1 MEHTKIPPMNFD
13 DANLSW
19 KYKQWEL
26 NMKLLLEGPLVD
38 KTDKQKVAY
47 FFINIGQQGRD
58 IFNTWELT
66 DAEKTIG
73 NLFEKFKLYCTPK
86 KRLTTLRLRF
96 NSLQQAE
103 SETIDQ
109 FVTAL
114 KLLAE
119 GCEFGDL
126 QPSLIRD
133 RVICGTKECSIKE
146 RLLQEDDPTL
156 EEALKIARSLEASK
170 LDLSSMETAVR
181 VHAVKLTIHAGVGM
195 WVVPGIRTRIQIARS
210 LVTIHAE
217 IRTRVAPGQGESP
230 KFPRQCHQSSRG
242 RGIP

>member
-1 MEHTKIPPMNFD
+1 
-13 DANLSW
+13 
-19 KYKQWEL
+19 
-26 NMKLLLEGPLVD
+26 MKLLLEGPLAD
-38 KTDKQKVAY
+38 KKDKKKEAY
-47 FFINIGQQGRD
+47 FLINIGQQGRD
-58 IFNTWELT
+58 IFNTWEKT

-73 NLFEKFKLYCTPK
+73 NLFEKFKFYCTPK
-86 KRLTTLRLRF
+86 KRLTTLRYRF
-96 NSLQQAE
+96 NSRQQAE

-156 EEALKIARSLEASK
+156 EKALKIARSLEASK
-170 LDLSSMETAVR
+170 LDLSSMGTAVR
-181 VHAVKLTIHAGVGM
+181 VHAVRAPRKEKPQLKTNSRQLPHILKQHQHQKHSQAQTPPSEILPQLWKSTAPSVAM
-195 WVVPGIRTRIQIARS
+195 PCARS
-210 LVTIHAE
+210 NVQLLQKTEPLQKDV
-217 IRTRVAPGQGESP
+217 
-230 KFPRQCHQSSRG
+230 
-242 RGIP
+242 